1 MVGVRTNVLN
11 GPYDS
16 LNFDSF
22 PPYFLGMFVC
32 WISAAFGYR
41 YSLELTHSDSK
52 SNFFKGFIISL
63 IIIVTVHGLGGW
75 PSFKLYSWF
84 FALCCTVVL
93 GLALGVTGGN
103 MSNPDWLG
111 DALFKNQIKRELINQ
126 DLYLLQCDL
135 EGNFRIFPSTKIKV
149 SSNLSDN
156 EIIMVAAAE
165 PLSHFAPV
173 RLKNIDDGILEIH
186 PAKLEFERIYNN
198 SNSVWMKHM
207 KKHYDEIN
215 LGFSRIYW
223 SILFMETIPFN
234 PMSTSIE
241 NELQEMMF
249 RKVKVD
255 FKDEI
260 IDAEIYWGS
269 IGSEFDF
276 QILDSEDKKSP
287 LNIILGKHN
296 DNFLPKEKQ
305 ISERRLAEVN
315 IAYMQ
320 FLRSFSNLV
329 VSLMENSESSSTRQ
343 SEISRLALK
352 SISNRYSQIIYSN
365 REIFQKVTSESESIN
380 NVISIQF
387 WKQIINQTMMKPGSI
402 FIRLHDRV
410 TPYIEKDEVISD
422 PTVKRLLDSIISE
435 SIEQAIQSESVIIG
449 NAINEVHES
458 NHNNTVNRISSL
470 LTGSCVLL
478 LLISMFDDPERGI
491 L

>member
-1 MVGVRTNVLN
+1 
-11 GPYDS
+11 
-16 LNFDSF
+16 
-22 PPYFLGMFVC
+22 
-32 WISAAFGYR
+32 
-41 YSLELTHSDSK
+41 
-52 SNFFKGFIISL
+52 
-63 IIIVTVHGLGGW
+63 
-75 PSFKLYSWF
+75 
-84 FALCCTVVL
+84 
-93 GLALGVTGGN
+93 
-103 MSNPDWLG
+103 
-111 DALFKNQIKRELINQ
+111 
-126 DLYLLQCDL
+126 
-135 EGNFRIFPSTKIKV
+135 
-149 SSNLSDN
+149 
-156 EIIMVAAAE
+156 
-165 PLSHFAPV
+165 
-173 RLKNIDDGILEIH
+173 
-186 PAKLEFERIYNN
+186 
-198 SNSVWMKHM
+198 M

-234 PMSTSIE
+234 PMSSSIE

-287 LNIILGKHN
+287 LNIILGKQN

-329 VSLMENSESSSTRQ
+329 VSDGKFRKFLIQQ
-343 SEISRLALK
+343 SEIYRLALK

-380 NVISIQF
+380 NVISIHF
-387 WKQIINQTMMKPGSI
+387 WKDIVNHSMIQTSTQS
-402 FIRLHDRV
+402 LSAHDEAAS
-410 TPYIEKDEVISD
+410 PYIEKDEVISD

-449 NAINEVHES
+449 NAINEVHELKVII
-458 NHNNTVNRISSL
+458 TQ
-470 LTGSCVLL
+470 
-478 LLISMFDDPERGI
+478 
-491 L
+491 